1 MPKVRE
7 VMSTNVTT
15 VEVPGRRQEAIDIM
29 VKQDLTWLPVVKKGT
44 TQLVG
49 VVTRSDLMSKP
60 EEDQLALLMKRDPV
74 TVSPDADIR
83 DAVKLIIDSNLN
95 RLLVSS
101 SKRELIGALTVTD
114 IVHKVLVEIEK
125 TKIIKPYVERTMTCV
140 WEGTPLPV
148 TYNVMRLANA
158 QALPVLDDNGT
169 LVGIIAGSDF
179 LSVSEEVHE
188 EKVAKTTG
196 ESEGTDW
203 DWDTSNRII
212 ITKKKLRIPNRPV
225 KDVMTKNVETTV
237 EQASVA
243 ECALK
248 MKRYGIDQLPVLDAK
263 GLLNGMI
270 RDSDLLRAL
279 V

>member
-1 MPKVRE
+1 
-7 VMSTNVTT
+7 
-15 VEVPGRRQEAIDIM
+15 M

-44 TQLVG
+44 NILVG

-74 TVSPDADIR
+74 AVSPDADIKE
-83 DAVKLIIDSNLN
+83 AVKLILDNSLN

-101 SKRELIGALTVTD
+101 SKRELIGWLTVKD
-114 IVHKVLVEIEK
+114 IVHKVLVEAEK
-125 TKIIKPYVERTMTCV
+125 TKIVKPYVERTMACV

-148 TYNVMRLANA
+148 TYNIMRLANV

-169 LVGIIAGSDF
+169 LVGIVAGSDF

-188 EKVAKTTG
+188 EKVSKTTG

-203 DWDTSNRII
+203 DWDASNRII
-212 ITKKKLRIPNRPV
+212 ITKKKLKIPNRPV
-225 KDVMTKNVETTV
+225 KDVMTRNVETTV

-243 ECALK
+243 ECALM
-248 MKRYGIDQLPVLDAK
+248 MKKYGIDQLPVLDAK
-263 GLLNGMI
+263 GSLNGII
-270 RDSDLLRAL
+270 RDVDLIRVLA
-279 V
+279 

>member
-1 MPKVRE
+1 MSKVRE

-15 VEVPGRRQEAIDIM
+15 VEVPARRQEAIDVM

-44 TQLVG
+44 TLLVG

-60 EEDQLALLMKRDPV
+60 AEDQLALLMKRDPV

-83 DAVKLIIDSNLN
+83 EAVKLILTSSLN

-101 SKRELIGALTVTD
+101 SKGELIGALTVTD
-114 IVHKVLVEIEK
+114 IVHKVLVETDR
-125 TKIIKPYVERTMTCV
+125 TKIIKPYVERNMTCV

-148 TYNVMRLANA
+148 TYHIMRLTNV

-188 EKVAKTTG
+188 EKAAKTTG

-203 DWDTSNRII
+203 DWDASNRII
-212 ITKKKLRIPNRPV
+212 ITKKKLKIPNIPV

-270 RDSDLLRAL
+270 RDTDLLRAL

>member
-1 MPKVRE
+1 MSKVRE

-15 VEVPGRRQEAIDIM
+15 VEVPARRQEAIDIM

-44 TQLVG
+44 RLLVG

-60 EEDQLALLMKRDPV
+60 SEDQLALLMKRDPV

-83 DAVKLIIDSNLN
+83 EAVKLILDSRLN

-101 SKRELIGALTVTD
+101 SKGELIGALTVTD
-114 IVHKVLVEIEK
+114 IVHKVLVE
-125 TKIIKPYVERTMTCV
+125 TDRAKIIKPYVEPTMTCV

-148 TYNVMRLANA
+148 TYHIMRLTNA

-169 LVGIIAGSDF
+169 LAGIIAGSDF

-203 DWDTSNRII
+203 DWDASNRII
-212 ITKKKLRIPNRPV
+212 ITKKKLKIPNRPV
-225 KDVMTKNVETTV
+225 KDVMTRNVETTV

-243 ECALK
+243 ECALM
-248 MKRYGIDQLPVLDAK
+248 MKKYGIDQLPVLDAK
-263 GLLNGMI
+263 GSLNGII
-270 RDSDLLRAL
+270 RDVDLIRVLA
-279 V
+279 